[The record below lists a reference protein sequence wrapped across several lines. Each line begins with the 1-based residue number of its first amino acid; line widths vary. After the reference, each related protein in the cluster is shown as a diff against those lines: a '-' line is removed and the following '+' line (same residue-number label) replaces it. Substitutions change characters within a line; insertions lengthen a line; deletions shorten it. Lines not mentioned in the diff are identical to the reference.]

1 MDRNRVIA
9 WTCGLIVCL
18 LVIMAGKS
26 CADSSKTSKKT
37 TSEESSESVES
48 ADWGIIYP
56 EVSAEST
63 QGVQYDMFGRPIRTT
78 EPEPTEPTTDENG
91 DIIEPV
97 TEVFTDESGNV
108 IEPPTEE
115 PTEPETDAF
124 GNIIEPETLPDEPI
138 ETAAETEASTE
149 PTEYKPPP
157 GFSGYDHVKYDEEG
171 NPIPTIPPDFVI
183 IID

>member
-9 WTCGLIVCL
+9 WTCGIIVFL

-26 CADSSKTSKKT
+26 CADGTKPSKKT
-37 TSEESSESVES
+37 TSEDSSESTES
-48 ADWGIIYP
+48 VGFGIKYP
-56 EVSAEST
+56 EIGAEST
-63 QGVQYDMFGRPIRTT
+63 QGVQYDMFGRPIKAT
-78 EPEPTEPTTDENG
+78 EPESTEPATDEFGNV
-91 DIIEPV
+91 IEPV
-97 TEVFTDESGNV
+97 TEIFTDENGNV

-124 GNIIEPETLPDEPI
+124 GNIVEPETMPDESDEI
-138 ETAAETEASTE
+138 AAETEASTE

-171 NPIPTIPPDFVI
+171 NPVPTIPPDFVI
-183 IID
+183 IIN